1 MRTLLRGSIED
12 LVPFFWSRLESGM
25 LVLGDDG
32 TIPLTVDTGF
42 NGGIA
47 LKPEVIE
54 KLEKELVGRVVYT
67 LATGDSVELPVY
79 SFKVVIAKKEIQTSL
94 IPGDS
99 LIGMEFLSSVG
110 SMLSL
115 NLRKNTIR
123 LSK

>member
-12 LVPFFWSRLESGM
+12 LVPFFWSRLENGM